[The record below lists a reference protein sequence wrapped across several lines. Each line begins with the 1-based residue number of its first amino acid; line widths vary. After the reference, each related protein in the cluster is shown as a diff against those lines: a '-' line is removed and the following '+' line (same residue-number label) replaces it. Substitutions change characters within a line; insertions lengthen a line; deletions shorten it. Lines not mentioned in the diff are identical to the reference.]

1 MRVVGTLCKGL
12 TFLLSGVAAV
22 SCGHS
27 NAGQN
32 MAGGVPEFAVE
43 TLEPVSV
50 DLKTT
55 IPATIRGLQDVEIR
69 PRVSGFITK
78 LCVDEGAVVKKGQ
91 PLFLIDKVQYEA
103 ARNAAEAAVKVAEA
117 NVATNRLT
125 VKNKTDLQAQNII
138 SEYDLEMAQN
148 TLKTAEAQLAQAK
161 AQLVSAEQDLAYTT
175 VTSPS
180 DGVVGSIPFRV
191 GSLVS
196 SSSAEPLTVVSDISK
211 MYVYFTMNEKQL
223 LEMTRRDGASLGK
236 MVGNMPEVELMLADG
251 SVYPQKGRIE
261 TLTGVIDTKTGS
273 FTLRALFPNTDYVL
287 RSGGTGNVLIPS
299 QLDSALMV
307 PQKATSEIQDKK
319 FVYVLQPDSTVKNT
333 PVEVF
338 NLDDGKNYVVTS
350 GLRAGD
356 RIVVEGVATLKDGAK
371 IKAITP
377 AEAAARLNALS
388 GAAGA
393 AQQQARQ

>member
-22 SCGHS
+22 SCGNS
-27 NAGQN
+27 NVGQN

>member
-22 SCGHS
+22 SCGNS

-148 TLKTAEAQLAQAK
+148 TLKTARGPARAGE
-161 AQLVSAEQDLAYTT
+161 
-175 VTSPS
+175 SPS
-180 DGVVGSIPFRV
+180 WCRP
-191 GSLVS
+191 
-196 SSSAEPLTVVSDISK
+196 
-211 MYVYFTMNEKQL
+211 N
-223 LEMTRRDGASLGK
+223 
-236 MVGNMPEVELMLADG
+236 
-251 SVYPQKGRIE
+251 RIWP
-261 TLTGVIDTKTGS
+261 I
-273 FTLRALFPNTDYVL
+273 RP
-287 RSGGTGNVLIPS
+287 
-299 QLDSALMV
+299 
-307 PQKATSEIQDKK
+307 
-319 FVYVLQPDSTVKNT
+319 
-333 PVEVF
+333 
-338 NLDDGKNYVVTS
+338 
-350 GLRAGD
+350 
-356 RIVVEGVATLKDGAK
+356 
-371 IKAITP
+371 
-377 AEAAARLNALS
+377 
-388 GAAGA
+388 
-393 AQQQARQ
+393 

>member
-22 SCGHS
+22 SCGNS

-223 LEMTRRDGASLGK
+223 LEMTRRD
-236 MVGNMPEVELMLADG
+236 
-251 SVYPQKGRIE
+251 
-261 TLTGVIDTKTGS
+261 
-273 FTLRALFPNTDYVL
+273 
-287 RSGGTGNVLIPS
+287 
-299 QLDSALMV
+299 
-307 PQKATSEIQDKK
+307 
-319 FVYVLQPDSTVKNT
+319 
-333 PVEVF
+333 
-338 NLDDGKNYVVTS
+338 
-350 GLRAGD
+350 
-356 RIVVEGVATLKDGAK
+356 
-371 IKAITP
+371 
-377 AEAAARLNALS
+377 
-388 GAAGA
+388 
-393 AQQQARQ
+393 

>member
-22 SCGHS
+22 SCGNS

-32 MAGGVPEFAVE
+32 MAGGVPAFAVE

-161 AQLVSAEQDLAYTT
+161 AQLVSAERDLAYTT

-251 SVYPQKGRIE
+251 SFYPQKGRIE

>member
-22 SCGHS
+22 SCGNW

-32 MAGGVPEFAVE
+32 MAGGVREFAVE

>member
-1 MRVVGTLCKGL
+1 MC
-12 TFLLSGVAAV
+12 
-22 SCGHS
+22 
-27 NAGQN
+27 
-32 MAGGVPEFAVE
+32 
-43 TLEPVSV
+43 
-50 DLKTT
+50 
-55 IPATIRGLQDVEIR
+55 IRD
-69 PRVSGFITK
+69 
-78 LCVDEGAVVKKGQ
+78 
-91 PLFLIDKVQYEA
+91 
-103 ARNAAEAAVKVAEA
+103 RNAAEAAVKVAEA

>member
-1 MRVVGTLCKGL
+1 MRVVGTQCKGL

-22 SCGHS
+22 SCGNS

>member
-22 SCGHS
+22 SCGNS

-91 PLFLIDKVQYEA
+91 PLFLIDKV
-103 ARNAAEAAVKVAEA
+103 
-117 NVATNRLT
+117 
-125 VKNKTDLQAQNII
+125 
-138 SEYDLEMAQN
+138 
-148 TLKTAEAQLAQAK
+148 
-161 AQLVSAEQDLAYTT
+161 
-175 VTSPS
+175 
-180 DGVVGSIPFRV
+180 
-191 GSLVS
+191 
-196 SSSAEPLTVVSDISK
+196 
-211 MYVYFTMNEKQL
+211 
-223 LEMTRRDGASLGK
+223 
-236 MVGNMPEVELMLADG
+236 VGNMPEVELMLADG

>member
-22 SCGHS
+22 SCGNS

-138 SEYDLEMAQN
+138 S
-148 TLKTAEAQLAQAK
+148 
-161 AQLVSAEQDLAYTT
+161 
-175 VTSPS
+175 
-180 DGVVGSIPFRV
+180 
-191 GSLVS
+191 
-196 SSSAEPLTVVSDISK
+196 
-211 MYVYFTMNEKQL
+211 
-223 LEMTRRDGASLGK
+223 
-236 MVGNMPEVELMLADG
+236 
-251 SVYPQKGRIE
+251 
-261 TLTGVIDTKTGS
+261 
-273 FTLRALFPNTDYVL
+273 
-287 RSGGTGNVLIPS
+287 
-299 QLDSALMV
+299 
-307 PQKATSEIQDKK
+307 
-319 FVYVLQPDSTVKNT
+319 
-333 PVEVF
+333 VF
-338 NLDDGKNYVVTS
+338 
-350 GLRAGD
+350 
-356 RIVVEGVATLKDGAK
+356 
-371 IKAITP
+371 
-377 AEAAARLNALS
+377 
-388 GAAGA
+388 
-393 AQQQARQ
+393 

>member
-22 SCGHS
+22 SCGNS
-27 NAGQN
+27 NAGQS
-32 MAGGVPEFAVE
+32 MAGGVPEFAGE

>member
-22 SCGHS
+22 SCGNS

-32 MAGGVPEFAVE
+32 MAGGVPGFAGE

>member
-22 SCGHS
+22 SCGKS

>member
-22 SCGHS
+22 SCGNS

-32 MAGGVPEFAVE
+32 MAGGVPELAVE

>member
-22 SCGHS
+22 SCGNS

-180 DGVVGSIPFRV
+180 EI
-191 GSLVS
+191 
-196 SSSAEPLTVVSDISK
+196 
-211 MYVYFTMNEKQL
+211 
-223 LEMTRRDGASLGK
+223 
-236 MVGNMPEVELMLADG
+236 
-251 SVYPQKGRIE
+251 GRAH
-261 TLTGVIDTKTGS
+261 V
-273 FTLRALFPNTDYVL
+273 
-287 RSGGTGNVLIPS
+287 
-299 QLDSALMV
+299 
-307 PQKATSEIQDKK
+307 
-319 FVYVLQPDSTVKNT
+319 
-333 PVEVF
+333 
-338 NLDDGKNYVVTS
+338 
-350 GLRAGD
+350 
-356 RIVVEGVATLKDGAK
+356 
-371 IKAITP
+371 
-377 AEAAARLNALS
+377 
-388 GAAGA
+388 
-393 AQQQARQ
+393 